1 MKLEDIINSWKQ
13 DSVVDSTELG
23 RESLRIPELH
33 HKYYKMLVS
42 ERLTLRSYEQSYKE
56 MYKVKYEYY
65 MGLLDEDQLKERGW
79 EPQPLK
85 ILKQDLSIYI
95 DSDADLGVIKQKIA
109 VQQEKLELLESVIKI
124 IINRGFQ
131 IKNAIDWERF
141 KVGA

>member
-23 RESLRIPELH
+23 RESLRLPELH
-33 HKYYKMLVS
+33 HKYFKILS
-42 ERLTLRSYEQSYKE
+42 AERLALRALEQSYKE

-65 MGLLDEDQLKERGW
+65 MGFMDEDELNEHGW

-85 ILKQDLSIYI
+85 ILKQDLPIYI
-95 DSDADLGVIKQKIA
+95 DSDPDLSSIQQKI
-109 VQQEKLELLESVIKI
+109 VIQKEKLELLDSVIKM

-131 IKNAIDWERF
+131 IKNAIDWEKF